1 MYRIFK
7 SDDVPHTSLAADKEL
22 NSFIYGLDAFLRR
35 RKQDLL
41 TFKNSPF
48 LANPVFWEKITM
60 N

>member
-48 LANPVFWEKITM
+48 LAHPVF
-60 N
+60 